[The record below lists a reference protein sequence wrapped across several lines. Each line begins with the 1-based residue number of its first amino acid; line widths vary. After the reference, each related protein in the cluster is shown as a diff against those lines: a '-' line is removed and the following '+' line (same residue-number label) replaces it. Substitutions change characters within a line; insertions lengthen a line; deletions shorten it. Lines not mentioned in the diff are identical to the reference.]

1 MLLDIHI
8 DWNTIVTAT
17 AGALILSAIMFAVK
31 IIRGLFG
38 RHEKRTT
45 LLEIKQDAMIY
56 GLGGVNHGFGEAF
69 TKNYTERLEQLKSEY
84 EFIEN

>member
-1 MLLDIHI
+1 MLLDINI
-8 DWNTIVTAT
+8 DWNTIITAT

-31 IIRGLFG
+31 IIRGLFS

-56 GLGGVNHGFGEAF
+56 GLGNVNHGFGQEF
-69 TKNYTERLEQLKSEY
+69 STHYSERLEQLKSEY